1 MFKLIFRFGIL
12 LIIIAGMAA
21 AGITFN
27 EKNIENGALQTIVSA
42 WNSVATGVHGFVV
55 DNDEQIKDIS
65 KKAASKAADLA
76 VDSISNVGEFVK
88 ENKDEIREA
97 TEKAAETVTNSI
109 TEGNGGR

>member
-1 MFKLIFRFGIL
+1 MFKLIFRFGLL

-27 EKNIENGALQTIVSA
+27 EENIDNEALRSVVSV
-42 WNSVATGVHGFVV
+42 WNSIANGVHEYVV

-65 KKAASKAADLA
+65 KKAASKAADIA

-88 ENKDEIREA
+88 DNKDEIREA
-97 TEKAAETVTNSI
+97 TEKAAEKVTDTI
-109 TEGNGGR
+109 TDNGK